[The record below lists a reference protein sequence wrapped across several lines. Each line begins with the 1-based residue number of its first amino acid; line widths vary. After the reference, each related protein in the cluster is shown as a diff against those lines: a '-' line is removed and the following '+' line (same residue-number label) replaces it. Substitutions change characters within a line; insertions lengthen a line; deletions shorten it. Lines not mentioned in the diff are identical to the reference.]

1 MSCLACLSLIVCY
14 TFAINN
20 ALGESGQLVKELS
33 RYLLDIVQQLANGLR
48 VLAEI
53 PFCGQHYTTLID
65 IQSNNNNIGNN
76 GSWLLLR
83 A

>member
-65 IQSNNNNIGNN
+65 IQSNNNNIGNS

>member
-1 MSCLACLSLIVCY
+1 MCY

-48 VLAEI
+48 VLVEI

-83 A
+83 AQDTGEQRYNC